1 MVLPAFCSGPPHAH
15 DLQPA
20 RQFSVEQNDQPWALQ
35 RLIYPWSS
43 GHWQLKG
50 VLDAQKGGQ
59 FELCHITRGD
69 YYERHH
75 QKAQQQQLEISMRAK
90 WNQEIPT
97 GGPCMYGF
105 RASILLPHQSTSS
118 PDTYLNHAV
127 GPRTPLEK
135 VLLFSAKGKHFPF
148 GVRGPTA

>member
-1 MVLPAFCSGPPHAH
+1 MTAQCLS
-15 DLQPA
+15 
-20 RQFSVEQNDQPWALQ
+20 QNNWRGTCRLMCYACEIKRSNDHHGRLQ

-75 QKAQQQQLEISMRAK
+75 QKTQQQQLEISMRAK

-105 RASILLPHQSTSS
+105 RASILLPHHSSSS
-118 PDTYLNHAV
+118 PDTYLNHR
-127 GPRTPLEK
+127 GRTTDPKRKMSGLY
-135 VLLFSAKGKHFPF
+135 F
-148 GVRGPTA
+148 G